1 MTMPSLTCLRSVLW
15 KPSWDFCISKDLGI
29 YALSSVIMFR
39 EYLTV
44 IEHGLK
50 G

>member
-1 MTMPSLTCLRSVLW
+1 MTVPSLTCLKPVLW
-15 KPSWDFCISKDLGI
+15 QSSWDFCMSKQSGI
-29 YALSSVIMFR
+29 YALSSVDMFR

-44 IEHGLK
+44 IEHDLK